1 MAFPNTENLLFLRVH
16 KKLTSK
22 NSRYLSSNSWV
33 VLKGLQAAARMRE
46 QTAYH
51 HLLKQQTPS
60 MADKR
65 MHPTQLKTRHTYM
78 HSHKRPRKE
87 TARSSSS

>member
-46 QTAYH
+46 QAAYH
-51 HLLKQQTPS
+51 HLLKQQTLTKHGRQTDAS
-60 MADKR
+60 N
-65 MHPTQLKTRHTYM
+65 
-78 HSHKRPRKE
+78 
-87 TARSSSS
+87 TA